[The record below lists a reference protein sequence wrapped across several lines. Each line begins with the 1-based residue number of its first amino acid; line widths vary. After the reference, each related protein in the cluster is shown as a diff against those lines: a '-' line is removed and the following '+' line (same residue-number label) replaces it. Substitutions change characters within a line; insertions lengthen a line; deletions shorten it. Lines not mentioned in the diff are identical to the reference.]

1 MPTTRAMEAQFQTL
15 LEKLTEMKSDLT
27 ASMNANMGEM
37 KSELTTNIAE
47 VNTKLTNVNEQISAN
62 MDELNNKLTANKEE
76 LKSDLKGI
84 GDKLTTMD
92 KKFEEMEGRIESV
105 ENKFENKFVDIENKF
120 ENKFEDMESKLD
132 AKIFEKVEDVS
143 ISFRSDLEKLKQKVM
158 TGQGDEFKFQAP
170 YSKPS
175 IKLST
180 YDGKSSWQV
189 YKTQFSIVA
198 DANQW
203 DSQTK
208 ACQLAA
214 SLRADAAD
222 ILQTLPETQRLDF
235 DALVN
240 ALELRFGEKCVKDYS
255 RLQLKSRQQ
264 KVSETLQELA
274 TDVERLSHLAFSD
287 CPTEVREVL
296 ALQHFIDGVRDP
308 EIQKALRM
316 ADLKDLKGALV
327 FAMKFEAAQQATRK
341 DRHPIR
347 AVNESDTSNSSVE
360 RLERQM
366 RSFMN
371 RVESLMSQ
379 KADGKKT
386 LKCWTCGREGHLQRS
401 CRARQGAETNKRLPE
416 GGVGKLINGHLVGR
430 RLPDFGKPHFQK
442 LIWTPPRLVLQTVT
456 GEKIDIHGKLKVK
469 IKFGDTT
476 YQHAVYVADIA
487 DPFILGLDFLKE
499 HGFTLDFNKNELRSI
514 HEEVTIFKIEHRTE
528 SIRQVT
534 ANENITIPPR
544 TEIIV
549 PGYIGNDVSF
559 NSGLIGS
566 AENKANGLLIA
577 STLVD
582 LSRKTIP
589 VRICNVTEK
598 PRMFQKGE
606 VLATCSP
613 VTCVCKSSSLLLSNS
628 PQQVTPDLLEN
639 AELSPEQKSS
649 AERLFQEFED
659 VFSRNS
665 SDIGHTT
672 VTQHRID
679 TADHPPIK
687 QHPRRLPF
695 AKQEEV
701 GTLLREMQENDIIEP
716 SSSPW
721 AYPIVLVRKKD
732 GSTRFCVDYR
742 KLNDVT
748 KKDSYP
754 LPRIDDTLDTLSGHK
769 WFSTLD
775 LKSGYWQVEIH
786 PEDREK
792 TAFTSGQGLWQ
803 FKVMPFGLCNAPATF
818 ERLME
823 TVLKGLTFEAC
834 LIYLDDV
841 IIGGR
846 TFEEHLQNIRK
857 VLSKLRDANLKLN
870 PSKCKF
876 FQKEVNYLGHII
888 SAEGVRTDPEKV
900 SAVKNWKR
908 PENLRELRSFLGL
921 CTYYR
926 KFVRGFSNIT
936 RPLHKLTESKQKFQ
950 WTKECEDSFLQLK
963 EALTSSPILIYPQPD
978 KPFILDTDASN
989 ESVGAVLSQEI
1000 DGQERVV
1007 AYWSKCLSKP
1017 ERNYCV
1023 TRKELLAIV
1032 KAIEHFHHY
1041 LYGQK
1046 FLLRTDHAS
1055 LTWLMNFRNT
1065 EGQVARWIQR
1075 LNEYYFDIRDR
1086 KGSSHGNADALSRRP
1101 CPENCRHCSRVETKY
1116 DYAIRQITTSTATPP
1131 DPWSDEKVREDQM
1144 ADPDIKPLLEFM
1156 ESSSNKPSW
1165 QDISA
1170 YSPTTKQYWALWNSL
1185 HLRNGV
1191 LYRKFESED
1200 GKTFRWQLVLPR
1212 SRIPEVLKELHGSPT
1227 GGHFGVMKTLHRVRE
1242 RFFWGKVRADVEQW
1256 CKSCDACS
1264 ARKGPKIRSRGKLHR
1279 YNVGAPFERI
1289 AFDILEPLPRTA
1301 SGNKYLLVVMD
1312 YFTKWPEVYP
1322 IPDQEAPTVAEAVV
1336 QHWISRYGVPLQLH
1350 SDQGRNFVSAV
1361 LKGVCELLGIE
1372 KTKTTPLHP
1381 QSDGMVERFNRTI
1394 LNNLSLMV
1402 SKNQQDWDQKVP
1414 LFLLAYRS
1422 AVHETTGYS
1431 PSQMLFGWDLRL
1443 PCNLLFGRP
1452 PDTPSSPEEYVQ
1464 NLQARFEDVH
1474 NLTRERINLR
1484 REKMKP
1490 QDINSKK
1497 VTRCGSTTRLDAKDF
1512 LLSYNRIGTVLI
1524 QF

>member
-15 LEKLTEMKSDLT
+15 LEKLT

-37 KSELTTNIAE
+37 KSELTGMN
-47 VNTKLTNVNEQISAN
+47 AN
-62 MDELNNKLTANKEE
+62 MGEMKSDLTASMNANMTEMKSE

-120 ENKFEDMESKLD
+120 ENKFEDMESK
-132 AKIFEKVEDVS
+132 
-143 ISFRSDLEKLKQKVM
+143 LEKLKQKVM

-416 GGVGKLINGHLVGR
+416 GGVGKLINDHLVGR
-430 RLPDFGKPHFQK
+430 RLPDFGKPHIPVCQISTKSTGENGIFIMGHVNELPCNMIIDTGANVSIIRNDLAQKLKEK
-442 LIWTPPRLVLQTVT
+442 LIWTPPRVVLQTVT

-469 IKFGDTT
+469 IQFGDTT

-549 PGYIGNDVSF
+549 PGYIGND
-559 NSGLIGS
+559 
-566 AENKANGLLIA
+566 
-577 STLVD
+577 
-582 LSRKTIP
+582 
-589 VRICNVTEK
+589 
-598 PRMFQKGE
+598 KGE

-628 PQQVTPDLLEN
+628 PQQLTPDLLEN

-701 GTLLREMQENDIIEP
+701 GTILREMQENDIIEP

-721 AYPIVLVRKKD
+721 ASPIVLVRKKD

-857 VLSKLRDANLKLN
+857 VLSKLSDANLKLN

-908 PENLRELRSFLGL
+908 PENLPN
-921 CTYYR
+921 R
-926 KFVRGFSNIT
+926 K
-936 RPLHKLTESKQKFQ
+936 KQKFQ

-1075 LNEYYFDIRDR
+1075 LNEYYFDIRHR

-1144 ADPDIKPLLEFM
+1144 ADPDIKPLIEFM

-1242 RFFWGKVRADVEQW
+1242 RFCWGKVRADVEQW

-1289 AFDILEPLPRTA
+1289 AFDILGPLPRTA

-1361 LKGVCELLGIE
+1361 LKGVCELLGID

-1431 PSQMLFGWDLRL
+1431 PSQMLFGRDLRL
-1443 PCNLLFGRP
+1443 PCDLLFGRP

-1474 NLTRERINLR
+1474 NLARERINLR
-1484 REKMKP
+1484 TEKMK
-1490 QDINSKK
+1490 
-1497 VTRCGSTTRLDAKDF
+1497 TRYDTKSHRT
-1512 LLSYNRIGTVLI
+1512 SI
-1524 QF
+1524 QGR

>member
-1 MPTTRAMEAQFQTL
+1 
-15 LEKLTEMKSDLT
+15 
-27 ASMNANMGEM
+27 
-37 KSELTTNIAE
+37 
-47 VNTKLTNVNEQISAN
+47 
-62 MDELNNKLTANKEE
+62 
-76 LKSDLKGI
+76 
-84 GDKLTTMD
+84 
-92 KKFEEMEGRIESV
+92 
-105 ENKFENKFVDIENKF
+105 
-120 ENKFEDMESKLD
+120 
-132 AKIFEKVEDVS
+132 
-143 ISFRSDLEKLKQKVM
+143 
-158 TGQGDEFKFQAP
+158 
-170 YSKPS
+170 
-175 IKLST
+175 
-180 YDGKSSWQV
+180 
-189 YKTQFSIVA
+189 
-198 DANQW
+198 
-203 DSQTK
+203 
-208 ACQLAA
+208 
-214 SLRADAAD
+214 
-222 ILQTLPETQRLDF
+222 
-235 DALVN
+235 
-240 ALELRFGEKCVKDYS
+240 
-255 RLQLKSRQQ
+255 
-264 KVSETLQELA
+264 
-274 TDVERLSHLAFSD
+274 
-287 CPTEVREVL
+287 
-296 ALQHFIDGVRDP
+296 
-308 EIQKALRM
+308 
-316 ADLKDLKGALV
+316 
-327 FAMKFEAAQQATRK
+327 MKFEAAQQATRK

-416 GGVGKLINGHLVGR
+416 GGVGKLINDHLVGR
-430 RLPDFGKPHFQK
+430 KLPDFGKPHIPVCQISTK
-442 LIWTPPRLVLQTVT
+442 STDRD

-469 IKFGDTT
+469 IRFGDTT

-514 HEEVTIFKIEHRTE
+514 HEEVTIFKIKHRTE

-589 VRICNVTEK
+589 SSNVCL
-598 PRMFQKGE
+598 Q
-606 VLATCSP
+606 
-613 VTCVCKSSSLLLSNS
+613 SSSLLLSNS
-628 PQQVTPDLLEN
+628 PQQLTPDLLEN

-679 TADHPPIK
+679 TADYPPIK

-721 AYPIVLVRKKD
+721 ASPIVLVRKKD

-792 TAFTSGQGLWQ
+792 QHSL
-803 FKVMPFGLCNAPATF
+803 PAKDYGSSKSC
-818 ERLME
+818 R
-823 TVLKGLTFEAC
+823 
-834 LIYLDDV
+834 
-841 IIGGR
+841 GR

-857 VLSKLRDANLKLN
+857 VLSKLSDANLKLN

-908 PENLRELRSFLGL
+908 PENL
-921 CTYYR
+921 
-926 KFVRGFSNIT
+926 
-936 RPLHKLTESKQKFQ
+936 Q
-950 WTKECEDSFLQLK
+950 
-963 EALTSSPILIYPQPD
+963 ALTSSPILIYPQPD

-1075 LNEYYFDIRDR
+1075 LNEYYFDIRHR

-1131 DPWSDEKVREDQM
+1131 DPW
-1144 ADPDIKPLLEFM
+1144 
-1156 ESSSNKPSW
+1156 
-1165 QDISA
+1165 A

-1289 AFDILEPLPRTA
+1289 AFDILGPLPRTA

-1361 LKGVCELLGIE
+1361 LKGVCELLGID

-1402 SKNQQDWDQKVP
+1402 SKNQQGWDQKVP

-1431 PSQMLFGWDLRL
+1431 PSQMLFGRDLRL
-1443 PCNLLFGRP
+1443 PCDLLFGRP
-1452 PDTPSSPEEYVQ
+1452 PYTPSSPEEYVQ

-1474 NLTRERINLR
+1474 NLARERINLR
-1484 REKMKP
+1484 TEKMKTRYDTKATGHQFKEGDKVWFYNP
-1490 QDINSKK
+1490 TRRKGLSPKLQSHWDGPYTILKIINDVVIRIRKSTNSKPR
-1497 VTRCGSTTRLDAKDF
+1497 VVHYDRLAPYYGHN
-1512 LLSYNRIGTVLI
+1512 S
-1524 QF
+1524 

>member
-1 MPTTRAMEAQFQTL
+1 
-15 LEKLTEMKSDLT
+15 
-27 ASMNANMGEM
+27 
-37 KSELTTNIAE
+37 
-47 VNTKLTNVNEQISAN
+47 
-62 MDELNNKLTANKEE
+62 
-76 LKSDLKGI
+76 
-84 GDKLTTMD
+84 
-92 KKFEEMEGRIESV
+92 
-105 ENKFENKFVDIENKF
+105 
-120 ENKFEDMESKLD
+120 
-132 AKIFEKVEDVS
+132 
-143 ISFRSDLEKLKQKVM
+143 M

-308 EIQKALRM
+308 DIQKALRM

-401 CRARQGAETNKRLPE
+401 CRARQGAETNKRIPE
-416 GGVGKLINGHLVGR
+416 GGVGKLINDHLVGR
-430 RLPDFGKPHFQK
+430 RLPDFGNPHIPVCQISTKSTGENGIFIMGHVNELPCNMIIDTGANVSIIRNDLAQKLKEK
-442 LIWTPPRLVLQTVT
+442 LIWTPPHVVLQTVT

-469 IKFGDTT
+469 IQFGDTT
-476 YQHAVYVADIA
+476 YQHDVYVADIA

-528 SIRQVT
+528 SIRQ
-534 ANENITIPPR
+534 
-544 TEIIV
+544 
-549 PGYIGNDVSF
+549 
-559 NSGLIGS
+559 
-566 AENKANGLLIA
+566 
-577 STLVD
+577 
-582 LSRKTIP
+582 
-589 VRICNVTEK
+589 
-598 PRMFQKGE
+598 KGE

-628 PQQVTPDLLEN
+628 PQQLTPDLLEN

-721 AYPIVLVRKKD
+721 ASPIVLVRKKD

-792 TAFTSGQGLWQ
+792 QHSL
-803 FKVMPFGLCNAPATF
+803 PAKDYG
-818 ERLME
+818 R
-823 TVLKGLTFEAC
+823 
-834 LIYLDDV
+834 
-841 IIGGR
+841 GR
-846 TFEEHLQNIRK
+846 TFEEHIQNIRK
-857 VLSKLRDANLKLN
+857 VLSKLSDANLKLN

-900 SAVKNWKR
+900 SAVKKWKR

-926 KFVRGFSNIT
+926 KSFDVFTDLNIST
-936 RPLHKLTESKQKFQ
+936 TGQ
-950 WTKECEDSFLQLK
+950 
-963 EALTSSPILIYPQPD
+963 AIY
-978 KPFILDTDASN
+978 LDTDASN

-1075 LNEYYFDIRDR
+1075 LNEYYFDIRHR

-1144 ADPDIKPLLEFM
+1144 ADPDIKPLIEFM

-1256 CKSCDACS
+1256 CKSCDACA

-1289 AFDILEPLPRTA
+1289 AFDILGPLPRTA

-1361 LKGVCELLGIE
+1361 LKGVCELLGID

-1431 PSQMLFGWDLRL
+1431 PSQMLFGRDFRL
-1443 PCNLLFGRP
+1443 PL
-1452 PDTPSSPEEYVQ
+1452 
-1464 NLQARFEDVH
+1464 
-1474 NLTRERINLR
+1474 
-1484 REKMKP
+1484 
-1490 QDINSKK
+1490 
-1497 VTRCGSTTRLDAKDF
+1497 
-1512 LLSYNRIGTVLI
+1512 
-1524 QF
+1524 

>member
-1 MPTTRAMEAQFQTL
+1 MCLSFGT
-15 LEKLTEMKSDLT
+15 
-27 ASMNANMGEM
+27 
-37 KSELTTNIAE
+37 IW
-47 VNTKLTNVNEQISAN
+47 
-62 MDELNNKLTANKEE
+62 
-76 LKSDLKGI
+76 LK
-84 GDKLTTMD
+84 
-92 KKFEEMEGRIESV
+92 
-105 ENKFENKFVDIENKF
+105 
-120 ENKFEDMESKLD
+120 
-132 AKIFEKVEDVS
+132 
-143 ISFRSDLEKLKQKVM
+143 KLK
-158 TGQGDEFKFQAP
+158 E
-170 YSKPS
+170 
-175 IKLST
+175 
-180 YDGKSSWQV
+180 
-189 YKTQFSIVA
+189 
-198 DANQW
+198 
-203 DSQTK
+203 
-208 ACQLAA
+208 
-214 SLRADAAD
+214 
-222 ILQTLPETQRLDF
+222 
-235 DALVN
+235 
-240 ALELRFGEKCVKDYS
+240 
-255 RLQLKSRQQ
+255 
-264 KVSETLQELA
+264 
-274 TDVERLSHLAFSD
+274 
-287 CPTEVREVL
+287 
-296 ALQHFIDGVRDP
+296 
-308 EIQKALRM
+308 
-316 ADLKDLKGALV
+316 
-327 FAMKFEAAQQATRK
+327 
-341 DRHPIR
+341 
-347 AVNESDTSNSSVE
+347 
-360 RLERQM
+360 
-366 RSFMN
+366 
-371 RVESLMSQ
+371 
-379 KADGKKT
+379 
-386 LKCWTCGREGHLQRS
+386 
-401 CRARQGAETNKRLPE
+401 
-416 GGVGKLINGHLVGR
+416 
-430 RLPDFGKPHFQK
+430 K
-442 LIWTPPRLVLQTVT
+442 LIWTPPRVVLQTVT

-469 IKFGDTT
+469 IKFGDAT

-514 HEEVTIFKIEHRTE
+514 HEEVTIFKIEHRSE
-528 SIRQVT
+528 PIRQVT

-589 VRICNVTEK
+589 KMLNCPPNR
-598 PRMFQKGE
+598 
-606 VLATCSP
+606 
-613 VTCVCKSSSLLLSNS
+613 
-628 PQQVTPDLLEN
+628 
-639 AELSPEQKSS
+639 KSS

-672 VTQHRID
+672 VTQYRID

-721 AYPIVLVRKKD
+721 ASPIVLVRKKD

-823 TVLKGLTFEAC
+823 TVLK
-834 LIYLDDV
+834 
-841 IIGGR
+841 
-846 TFEEHLQNIRK
+846 
-857 VLSKLRDANLKLN
+857 
-870 PSKCKF
+870 
-876 FQKEVNYLGHII
+876 
-888 SAEGVRTDPEKV
+888 EGVRTDPEKV

-926 KFVRGFSNIT
+926 KFVKGFSNIA

-1075 LNEYYFDIRDR
+1075 LNEYYFDIRHR

-1144 ADPDIKPLLEFM
+1144 ADPDIKPLIEFM

-1256 CKSCDACS
+1256 CKSCDACA

-1289 AFDILEPLPRTA
+1289 AFDILGPLPRTA

-1361 LKGVCELLGIE
+1361 LKGVCELLGID

-1381 QSDGMVERFNRTI
+1381 HVPQRRSRDYRIFTI
-1394 LNNLSLMV
+1394 PDAFWPGS
-1402 SKNQQDWDQKVP
+1402 S
-1414 LFLLAYRS
+1414 
-1422 AVHETTGYS
+1422 S
-1431 PSQMLFGWDLRL
+1431 PCD
-1443 PCNLLFGRP
+1443 LLFGRP

-1464 NLQARFEDVH
+1464 NFQARFEDVH
-1474 NLTRERINLR
+1474 NLARERINLR
-1484 REKMKP
+1484 TEKMKTRYDTKATGHQFKEGDKVWFYNP
-1490 QDINSKK
+1490 TRRKGLSPKLQSHWDGPYTILKIINDVVIRIRKSTNSKPR
-1497 VTRCGSTTRLDAKDF
+1497 VVHYDRLAPYYGHN
-1512 LLSYNRIGTVLI
+1512 S
-1524 QF
+1524 

>member
-15 LEKLTEMKSDLT
+15 LEKLTASMNANMGEMKSDLT
-27 ASMNANMGEM
+27 ASMNANMTEM
-37 KSELTTNIAE
+37 KSE
-47 VNTKLTNVNEQISAN
+47 
-62 MDELNNKLTANKEE
+62 LTANKEE

-120 ENKFEDMESKLD
+120 ENKFEDMESK
-132 AKIFEKVEDVS
+132 
-143 ISFRSDLEKLKQKVM
+143 LEKLKQKVM

-222 ILQTLPETQRLDF
+222 ILQTFPETQRLDI

-316 ADLKDLKGALV
+316 ADLKDLKGAQV

-401 CRARQGAETNKRLPE
+401 CRARQGAETNSASQK

-430 RLPDFGKPHFQK
+430 MLPDFGKPHFPVCQISTKSTEK
-442 LIWTPPRLVLQTVT
+442 LR
-456 GEKIDIHGKLKVK
+456 
-469 IKFGDTT
+469 
-476 YQHAVYVADIA
+476 
-487 DPFILGLDFLKE
+487 
-499 HGFTLDFNKNELRSI
+499 
-514 HEEVTIFKIEHRTE
+514 
-528 SIRQVT
+528 
-534 ANENITIPPR
+534 
-544 TEIIV
+544 
-549 PGYIGNDVSF
+549 
-559 NSGLIGS
+559 
-566 AENKANGLLIA
+566 
-577 STLVD
+577 
-582 LSRKTIP
+582 RKT
-589 VRICNVTEK
+589 V
-598 PRMFQKGE
+598 
-606 VLATCSP
+606 
-613 VTCVCKSSSLLLSNS
+613 
-628 PQQVTPDLLEN
+628 
-639 AELSPEQKSS
+639 
-649 AERLFQEFED
+649 QEFED

-721 AYPIVLVRKKD
+721 ESPIVLVRKKD
-732 GSTRFCVDYR
+732 GFTRFCVDYR

-792 TAFTSGQGLWQ
+792 TAFTSVQGLWQ
-803 FKVMPFGLCNAPATF
+803 FKVIPFGLCNAPATF

-857 VLSKLRDANLKLN
+857 VLSKLSDANLKLN

-926 KFVRGFSNIT
+926 NG
-936 RPLHKLTESKQKFQ
+936 Q
-950 WTKECEDSFLQLK
+950 KECEDSFLQLK

-1075 LNEYYFDIRDR
+1075 LNEYYFDIRHR

-1116 DYAIRQITTSTATPP
+1116 DYAIRQITISTATPP

-1144 ADPDIKPLLEFM
+1144 ADPDIKPLIEFM

-1227 GGHFGVMKTLHRVRE
+1227 GGHFGVMKTLYRVRE
-1242 RFFWGKVRADVEQW
+1242 RFCWGKVRADVEQW

-1289 AFDILEPLPRTA
+1289 AFDILGPLPRTA

-1322 IPDQEAPTVAEAVV
+1322 IPDQEAP
-1336 QHWISRYGVPLQLH
+1336 
-1350 SDQGRNFVSAV
+1350 
-1361 LKGVCELLGIE
+1361 
-1372 KTKTTPLHP
+1372 
-1381 QSDGMVERFNRTI
+1381 
-1394 LNNLSLMV
+1394 
-1402 SKNQQDWDQKVP
+1402 
-1414 LFLLAYRS
+1414 
-1422 AVHETTGYS
+1422 
-1431 PSQMLFGWDLRL
+1431 
-1443 PCNLLFGRP
+1443 P
-1452 PDTPSSPEEYVQ
+1452 P
-1464 NLQARFEDVH
+1464 
-1474 NLTRERINLR
+1474 
-1484 REKMKP
+1484 
-1490 QDINSKK
+1490 
-1497 VTRCGSTTRLDAKDF
+1497 
-1512 LLSYNRIGTVLI
+1512 
-1524 QF
+1524 

>member
-1 MPTTRAMEAQFQTL
+1 MFDSSKPDDDVVNFVSKLKSHMQSLHPKPPKHHGKRPVFIHPGL
-15 LEKLTEMKSDLT
+15 LEATHVFLRRDMLRRPLQQPYDGPFKVLQRKDKVFFLDINGKRVSVSIDRCKPAFFLNTEDLQLPQTKNETPATVEPNAT
-27 ASMNANMGEM
+27 ASTPATAESDPTASTPTQPSTRSGR
-37 KSELTTNIAE
+37 KVHLPTSEECLTTQRGMSIMRN
-47 VNTKLTNVNEQISAN
+47 
-62 MDELNNKLTANKEE
+62 
-76 LKSDLKGI
+76 DL
-84 GDKLTTMD
+84 
-92 KKFEEMEGRIESV
+92 
-105 ENKFENKFVDIENKF
+105 
-120 ENKFEDMESKLD
+120 
-132 AKIFEKVEDVS
+132 AQ
-143 ISFRSDLEKLKQKVM
+143 KLK
-158 TGQGDEFKFQAP
+158 E
-170 YSKPS
+170 
-175 IKLST
+175 
-180 YDGKSSWQV
+180 
-189 YKTQFSIVA
+189 
-198 DANQW
+198 
-203 DSQTK
+203 
-208 ACQLAA
+208 
-214 SLRADAAD
+214 
-222 ILQTLPETQRLDF
+222 
-235 DALVN
+235 
-240 ALELRFGEKCVKDYS
+240 
-255 RLQLKSRQQ
+255 
-264 KVSETLQELA
+264 
-274 TDVERLSHLAFSD
+274 
-287 CPTEVREVL
+287 
-296 ALQHFIDGVRDP
+296 
-308 EIQKALRM
+308 
-316 ADLKDLKGALV
+316 
-327 FAMKFEAAQQATRK
+327 
-341 DRHPIR
+341 
-347 AVNESDTSNSSVE
+347 
-360 RLERQM
+360 
-366 RSFMN
+366 
-371 RVESLMSQ
+371 
-379 KADGKKT
+379 
-386 LKCWTCGREGHLQRS
+386 
-401 CRARQGAETNKRLPE
+401 
-416 GGVGKLINGHLVGR
+416 
-430 RLPDFGKPHFQK
+430 K
-442 LIWTPPRLVLQTVT
+442 LIWTPPRVVLQTVK

-469 IKFGDTT
+469 IQFGDTT

-544 TEIIV
+544 TKIIV
-549 PGYIGNDVSF
+549 PGYIEK
-559 NSGLIGS
+559 LR
-566 AENKANGLLIA
+566 
-577 STLVD
+577 
-582 LSRKTIP
+582 RKT
-589 VRICNVTEK
+589 V
-598 PRMFQKGE
+598 
-606 VLATCSP
+606 
-613 VTCVCKSSSLLLSNS
+613 
-628 PQQVTPDLLEN
+628 
-639 AELSPEQKSS
+639 
-649 AERLFQEFED
+649 QEFED

-721 AYPIVLVRKKD
+721 ASPIVLVRKKD

-754 LPRIDDTLDTLSGHK
+754 LLRIDDTLDTLSGHK

-775 LKSGYWQVEIH
+775 LRSGYWQVEIH

-792 TAFTSGQGLWQ
+792 QHSL
-803 FKVMPFGLCNAPATF
+803 PAKDYGSSKSC
-818 ERLME
+818 R
-823 TVLKGLTFEAC
+823 
-834 LIYLDDV
+834 
-841 IIGGR
+841 GR

-888 SAEGVRTDPEKV
+888 SAEGVSTDPEKV

-926 KFVRGFSNIT
+926 KFVRGFSNIA

-1075 LNEYYFDIRDR
+1075 LNEYYFDIRHR

-1144 ADPDIKPLLEFM
+1144 ADPDIKPLIEFM
-1156 ESSSNKPSW
+1156 ESSSNKPSR

-1170 YSPTTKQYWALWNSL
+1170 YSPTTKQYWALWNYL

-1227 GGHFGVMKTLHRVRE
+1227 G
-1242 RFFWGKVRADVEQW
+1242 
-1256 CKSCDACS
+1256 
-1264 ARKGPKIRSRGKLHR
+1264 ARKGPKIRSRGELHR

-1289 AFDILEPLPRTA
+1289 AFDILGPLPRTA

-1361 LKGVCELLGIE
+1361 LKGVCELLGID

-1431 PSQMLFGWDLRL
+1431 PSQMLFGRDLRL
-1443 PCNLLFGRP
+1443 PCDLLFGRP

-1474 NLTRERINLR
+1474 NLARERINLR
-1484 REKMKP
+1484 TEKMKTRYDTKATGH
-1490 QDINSKK
+1490 QFKEGDK
-1497 VTRCGSTTRLDAKDF
+1497 VWFYNPTRRKGLS
-1512 LLSYNRIGTVLI
+1512 LSYNRIGTVLI

>member
-1 MPTTRAMEAQFQTL
+1 
-15 LEKLTEMKSDLT
+15 
-27 ASMNANMGEM
+27 
-37 KSELTTNIAE
+37 
-47 VNTKLTNVNEQISAN
+47 
-62 MDELNNKLTANKEE
+62 
-76 LKSDLKGI
+76 
-84 GDKLTTMD
+84 
-92 KKFEEMEGRIESV
+92 
-105 ENKFENKFVDIENKF
+105 
-120 ENKFEDMESKLD
+120 
-132 AKIFEKVEDVS
+132 
-143 ISFRSDLEKLKQKVM
+143 
-158 TGQGDEFKFQAP
+158 
-170 YSKPS
+170 
-175 IKLST
+175 
-180 YDGKSSWQV
+180 
-189 YKTQFSIVA
+189 
-198 DANQW
+198 
-203 DSQTK
+203 
-208 ACQLAA
+208 
-214 SLRADAAD
+214 
-222 ILQTLPETQRLDF
+222 
-235 DALVN
+235 
-240 ALELRFGEKCVKDYS
+240 
-255 RLQLKSRQQ
+255 
-264 KVSETLQELA
+264 
-274 TDVERLSHLAFSD
+274 
-287 CPTEVREVL
+287 
-296 ALQHFIDGVRDP
+296 
-308 EIQKALRM
+308 M

-401 CRARQGAETNKRLPE
+401 CRARKGAETNSASQKEVSQCVYHSERSGSKIKE
-416 GGVGKLINGHLVGR
+416 
-430 RLPDFGKPHFQK
+430 K
-442 LIWTPPRLVLQTVT
+442 LIWTPPRVVLQTVT

-582 LSRKTIP
+582 LS
-589 VRICNVTEK
+589 EK
-598 PRMFQKGE
+598 LSR
-606 VLATCSP
+606 P

-628 PQQVTPDLLEN
+628 PQQLTPDLLEN

-721 AYPIVLVRKKD
+721 ASPIVLVRKKD

-792 TAFTSGQGLWQ
+792 QHSL
-803 FKVMPFGLCNAPATF
+803 PAKDYGSSKSC
-818 ERLME
+818 R
-823 TVLKGLTFEAC
+823 
-834 LIYLDDV
+834 
-841 IIGGR
+841 GR

-857 VLSKLRDANLKLN
+857 VLSKLSDANLKLN

-926 KFVRGFSNIT
+926 NG
-936 RPLHKLTESKQKFQ
+936 Q
-950 WTKECEDSFLQLK
+950 KECEDSFLQLK

-1075 LNEYYFDIRDR
+1075 LNEYYFDIRHR

-1101 CPENCRHCSRVETKY
+1101 CPENCRHCSRVETRY

-1144 ADPDIKPLLEFM
+1144 ADPDIKPLIEFM

-1289 AFDILEPLPRTA
+1289 AFDILGPLPRTA
-1301 SGNKYLLVVMD
+1301 SGNKYLLVVID

-1336 QHWISRYGVPLQLH
+1336 QHWILRYGVPLQLH

-1361 LKGVCELLGIE
+1361 LKGVCELLGID

-1431 PSQMLFGWDLRL
+1431 PSQMLFGRDLRL
-1443 PCNLLFGRP
+1443 PCDLLFGRP

-1474 NLTRERINLR
+1474 NLARERINLR
-1484 REKMKP
+1484 TEKMKTRYDTKATGHQFKEGDKVWFYNP
-1490 QDINSKK
+1490 TRRKGLSPKLQSHWDGPYTILKIINDVVIRIRKSTNSKPR
-1497 VTRCGSTTRLDAKDF
+1497 VVHYDRLAPYYGHN
-1512 LLSYNRIGTVLI
+1512 S
-1524 QF
+1524 

>member
-1 MPTTRAMEAQFQTL
+1 
-15 LEKLTEMKSDLT
+15 
-27 ASMNANMGEM
+27 
-37 KSELTTNIAE
+37 
-47 VNTKLTNVNEQISAN
+47 
-62 MDELNNKLTANKEE
+62 
-76 LKSDLKGI
+76 
-84 GDKLTTMD
+84 MD
-92 KKFEEMEGRIESV
+92 KEFEEMEGRIKSV
-105 ENKFENKFVDIENKF
+105 EYKFENKFVDIENKF
-120 ENKFEDMESKLD
+120 ENKFEDMESKLE

-180 YDGKSSWQV
+180 YDGKFSWQV

-416 GGVGKLINGHLVGR
+416 GGVGKLINDHLVGR
-430 RLPDFGKPHFQK
+430 RLPDFGKPHIPVCQISTKSTGENGIFIMGHVNELPCNMIIDTGANVSIIQNDLAQK
-442 LIWTPPRLVLQTVT
+442 LKRETYLDPAPRGAT
-456 GEKIDIHGKLKVK
+456 DH
-469 IKFGDTT
+469 
-476 YQHAVYVADIA
+476 IA

-528 SIRQVT
+528 SIRQVA

-549 PGYIGNDVSF
+549 AGYIGND
-559 NSGLIGS
+559 
-566 AENKANGLLIA
+566 
-577 STLVD
+577 
-582 LSRKTIP
+582 
-589 VRICNVTEK
+589 
-598 PRMFQKGE
+598 KGE

-628 PQQVTPDLLEN
+628 PQQLTPDLLEN
-639 AELSPEQKSS
+639 AELSLEQKSS

-721 AYPIVLVRKKD
+721 ASPIVLVRKKD

-792 TAFTSGQGLWQ
+792 TAFTSGQGLWR

-846 TFEEHLQNIRK
+846 TFEEHLQSIRK
-857 VLSKLRDANLKLN
+857 VLSKLSDANLKLN

-888 SAEGVRTDPEKV
+888 SAEGVRTDPEKSV
-900 SAVKNWKR
+900 RRKELKR

-926 KFVRGFSNIT
+926 KFVKGFSNIA

-1075 LNEYYFDIRDR
+1075 LNEYYFDIRHR

-1144 ADPDIKPLLEFM
+1144 ADPDIKPLIEFM

-1212 SRIPEVLKELHGSPT
+1212 SRIP
-1227 GGHFGVMKTLHRVRE
+1227 RVRE
-1242 RFFWGKVRADVEQW
+1242 RFFWGKVRAEVEQW
-1256 CKSCDACS
+1256 CKSCDACA

-1289 AFDILEPLPRTA
+1289 AFDILGPLPRTA

-1361 LKGVCELLGIE
+1361 LKGVCELLGID

-1431 PSQMLFGWDLRL
+1431 PSQMLFGRDLRL
-1443 PCNLLFGRP
+1443 PCDLLFGRP

-1474 NLTRERINLR
+1474 NLARERINLR
-1484 REKMKP
+1484 TEKMKTRYDTKATGHQFKEGDKVWFYNP
-1490 QDINSKK
+1490 TRRKGLSPKLQSHWDGPYTILKIINDVVIRIRKSTNSKPR
-1497 VTRCGSTTRLDAKDF
+1497 VVHYDRLAPYYGHN
-1512 LLSYNRIGTVLI
+1512 S
-1524 QF
+1524 

>member
-1 MPTTRAMEAQFQTL
+1 
-15 LEKLTEMKSDLT
+15 
-27 ASMNANMGEM
+27 
-37 KSELTTNIAE
+37 
-47 VNTKLTNVNEQISAN
+47 
-62 MDELNNKLTANKEE
+62 
-76 LKSDLKGI
+76 
-84 GDKLTTMD
+84 
-92 KKFEEMEGRIESV
+92 
-105 ENKFENKFVDIENKF
+105 
-120 ENKFEDMESKLD
+120 
-132 AKIFEKVEDVS
+132 
-143 ISFRSDLEKLKQKVM
+143 
-158 TGQGDEFKFQAP
+158 
-170 YSKPS
+170 
-175 IKLST
+175 
-180 YDGKSSWQV
+180 
-189 YKTQFSIVA
+189 
-198 DANQW
+198 
-203 DSQTK
+203 
-208 ACQLAA
+208 
-214 SLRADAAD
+214 
-222 ILQTLPETQRLDF
+222 
-235 DALVN
+235 
-240 ALELRFGEKCVKDYS
+240 
-255 RLQLKSRQQ
+255 
-264 KVSETLQELA
+264 
-274 TDVERLSHLAFSD
+274 
-287 CPTEVREVL
+287 
-296 ALQHFIDGVRDP
+296 
-308 EIQKALRM
+308 
-316 ADLKDLKGALV
+316 
-327 FAMKFEAAQQATRK
+327 
-341 DRHPIR
+341 
-347 AVNESDTSNSSVE
+347 
-360 RLERQM
+360 
-366 RSFMN
+366 
-371 RVESLMSQ
+371 
-379 KADGKKT
+379 
-386 LKCWTCGREGHLQRS
+386 
-401 CRARQGAETNKRLPE
+401 
-416 GGVGKLINGHLVGR
+416 
-430 RLPDFGKPHFQK
+430 
-442 LIWTPPRLVLQTVT
+442 
-456 GEKIDIHGKLKVK
+456 
-469 IKFGDTT
+469 
-476 YQHAVYVADIA
+476 
-487 DPFILGLDFLKE
+487 
-499 HGFTLDFNKNELRSI
+499 
-514 HEEVTIFKIEHRTE
+514 
-528 SIRQVT
+528 
-534 ANENITIPPR
+534 
-544 TEIIV
+544 
-549 PGYIGNDVSF
+549 
-559 NSGLIGS
+559 
-566 AENKANGLLIA
+566 
-577 STLVD
+577 
-582 LSRKTIP
+582 
-589 VRICNVTEK
+589 
-598 PRMFQKGE
+598 
-606 VLATCSP
+606 
-613 VTCVCKSSSLLLSNS
+613 
-628 PQQVTPDLLEN
+628 
-639 AELSPEQKSS
+639 
-649 AERLFQEFED
+649 
-659 VFSRNS
+659 
-665 SDIGHTT
+665 
-672 VTQHRID
+672 
-679 TADHPPIK
+679 
-687 QHPRRLPF
+687 
-695 AKQEEV
+695 
-701 GTLLREMQENDIIEP
+701 MQENDIIEP

-721 AYPIVLVRKKD
+721 ASPIVLVRKKD

-792 TAFTSGQGLWQ
+792 QHSL
-803 FKVMPFGLCNAPATF
+803 PAKDYGSSKSC
-818 ERLME
+818 R
-823 TVLKGLTFEAC
+823 
-834 LIYLDDV
+834 
-841 IIGGR
+841 GR

-857 VLSKLRDANLKLN
+857 VLSKLSDANLKLN

-926 KFVRGFSNIT
+926 KFVKGFSNIA

-989 ESVGAVLSQEI
+989 EIVGAVLSQEI
-1000 DGQERVV
+1000 DGQERVL

-1041 LYGQK
+1041 LYGEK

-1075 LNEYYFDIRDR
+1075 LNEYYFDIRHR

-1144 ADPDIKPLLEFM
+1144 ADPDIKPLIGFM

-1289 AFDILEPLPRTA
+1289 AFDILGPLPKTA
-1301 SGNKYLLVVMD
+1301 S
-1312 YFTKWPEVYP
+1312 
-1322 IPDQEAPTVAEAVV
+1322 V

-1361 LKGVCELLGIE
+1361 LKGVCELLGID

-1381 QSDGMVERFNRTI
+1381 QCFLAEIF
-1394 LNNLSLMV
+1394 V
-1402 SKNQQDWDQKVP
+1402 S
-1414 LFLLAYRS
+1414 
-1422 AVHETTGYS
+1422 
-1431 PSQMLFGWDLRL
+1431 
-1443 PCNLLFGRP
+1443 PCDLLFGRP

-1474 NLTRERINLR
+1474 NLARERINLR
-1484 REKMKP
+1484 TEKMKTRYDTKATAHQFKEGAKVWFYNP
-1490 QDINSKK
+1490 TRRKGLSPKLQSHWDGPYTILKIINDVIIRIRKSTNSKPR
-1497 VTRCGSTTRLDAKDF
+1497 VVHYDRLAPYYRHN
-1512 LLSYNRIGTVLI
+1512 S
-1524 QF
+1524 

>member
-1 MPTTRAMEAQFQTL
+1 
-15 LEKLTEMKSDLT
+15 
-27 ASMNANMGEM
+27 
-37 KSELTTNIAE
+37 
-47 VNTKLTNVNEQISAN
+47 

-158 TGQGDEFKFQAP
+158 TGQGMNLSFKLLI
-170 YSKPS
+170 PS
-175 IKLST
+175 LP
-180 YDGKSSWQV
+180 SSFLHM
-189 YKTQFSIVA
+189 TESP
-198 DANQW
+198 
-203 DSQTK
+203 
-208 ACQLAA
+208 L
-214 SLRADAAD
+214 
-222 ILQTLPETQRLDF
+222 
-235 DALVN
+235 
-240 ALELRFGEKCVKDYS
+240 GS

-430 RLPDFGKPHFQK
+430 RLPDFESPTFKC
-442 LIWTPPRLVLQTVT
+442 
-456 GEKIDIHGKLKVK
+456 VK
-469 IKFGDTT
+469 FR
-476 YQHAVYVADIA
+476 QRV
-487 DPFILGLDFLKE
+487 PE

-528 SIRQVT
+528 SIRQ
-534 ANENITIPPR
+534 
-544 TEIIV
+544 
-549 PGYIGNDVSF
+549 
-559 NSGLIGS
+559 
-566 AENKANGLLIA
+566 
-577 STLVD
+577 
-582 LSRKTIP
+582 KTIP

-598 PRMFQKGE
+598 PRVFQKGE

-628 PQQVTPDLLEN
+628 PQQLTPDLLEN

-721 AYPIVLVRKKD
+721 ASPIVLVRKKD

-792 TAFTSGQGLWQ
+792 QHSL
-803 FKVMPFGLCNAPATF
+803 PAKDYGSSKSC
-818 ERLME
+818 R
-823 TVLKGLTFEAC
+823 
-834 LIYLDDV
+834 
-841 IIGGR
+841 GR

-926 KFVRGFSNIT
+926 KFVKGFSNIA

-1075 LNEYYFDIRDR
+1075 LNEYYFDIRHR

-1144 ADPDIKPLLEFM
+1144 ADPDIKPL
-1156 ESSSNKPSW
+1156 
-1165 QDISA
+1165 
-1170 YSPTTKQYWALWNSL
+1170 
-1185 HLRNGV
+1185 
-1191 LYRKFESED
+1191 
-1200 GKTFRWQLVLPR
+1200 
-1212 SRIPEVLKELHGSPT
+1212 
-1227 GGHFGVMKTLHRVRE
+1227 
-1242 RFFWGKVRADVEQW
+1242 
-1256 CKSCDACS
+1256 
-1264 ARKGPKIRSRGKLHR
+1264 
-1279 YNVGAPFERI
+1279 
-1289 AFDILEPLPRTA
+1289 
-1301 SGNKYLLVVMD
+1301 
-1312 YFTKWPEVYP
+1312 
-1322 IPDQEAPTVAEAVV
+1322 
-1336 QHWISRYGVPLQLH
+1336 
-1350 SDQGRNFVSAV
+1350 
-1361 LKGVCELLGIE
+1361 
-1372 KTKTTPLHP
+1372 
-1381 QSDGMVERFNRTI
+1381 
-1394 LNNLSLMV
+1394 
-1402 SKNQQDWDQKVP
+1402 
-1414 LFLLAYRS
+1414 
-1422 AVHETTGYS
+1422 
-1431 PSQMLFGWDLRL
+1431 
-1443 PCNLLFGRP
+1443 
-1452 PDTPSSPEEYVQ
+1452 
-1464 NLQARFEDVH
+1464 
-1474 NLTRERINLR
+1474 
-1484 REKMKP
+1484 
-1490 QDINSKK
+1490 
-1497 VTRCGSTTRLDAKDF
+1497 
-1512 LLSYNRIGTVLI
+1512 
-1524 QF
+1524 

>member
-1 MPTTRAMEAQFQTL
+1 
-15 LEKLTEMKSDLT
+15 
-27 ASMNANMGEM
+27 
-37 KSELTTNIAE
+37 
-47 VNTKLTNVNEQISAN
+47 
-62 MDELNNKLTANKEE
+62 
-76 LKSDLKGI
+76 
-84 GDKLTTMD
+84 MD

-120 ENKFEDMESKLD
+120 ENKFEDMECKLE

-180 YDGKSSWQV
+180 YDGKFSWLV

-401 CRARQGAETNKRLPE
+401 CRARQGAETNSASRKE
-416 GGVGKLINGHLVGR
+416 VSEKLINGHLVGR
-430 RLPDFGKPHFQK
+430 RLPDFGKPHFQEPMCLSFERSGSK
-442 LIWTPPRLVLQTVT
+442 VKRETYLDPAPRGATDRD
-456 GEKIDIHGKLKVK
+456 GEKIDIHGKLKVN

-487 DPFILGLDFLKE
+487 DPFIRGLDFLKE

-514 HEEVTIFKIEHRTE
+514 HEEVTIFKIEHGTE
-528 SIRQVT
+528 SIR
-534 ANENITIPPR
+534 
-544 TEIIV
+544 
-549 PGYIGNDVSF
+549 
-559 NSGLIGS
+559 
-566 AENKANGLLIA
+566 
-577 STLVD
+577 
-582 LSRKTIP
+582 
-589 VRICNVTEK
+589 
-598 PRMFQKGE
+598 QKGE

-628 PQQVTPDLLEN
+628 PQQLTPDLLEN
-639 AELSPEQKSS
+639 AELSPEQKGS

-721 AYPIVLVRKKD
+721 ASPIVLVRKKD

-754 LPRIDDTLDTLSGHK
+754 LPRIDDTLDNLSGHK

-792 TAFTSGQGLWQ
+792 RAFTSGQGLWQ
-803 FKVMPFGLCNAPATF
+803 FKVMPFGLFNAPATF

-846 TFEEHLQNIRK
+846 TFEEPLQNIRK
-857 VLSKLRDANLKLN
+857 VLSKLSDANLKLN
-870 PSKCKF
+870 PSKCKL
-876 FQKEVNYLGHII
+876 FQKEVNYMGHII

-926 KFVRGFSNIT
+926 KLVKGFSNIA
-936 RPLHKLTESKQKFQ
+936 RPFHKLTESKQKFQ

-1075 LNEYYFDIRDR
+1075 LNEYYFDIRHR

-1131 DPWSDEKVREDQM
+1131 DPWSDEKVRKDQM
-1144 ADPDIKPLLEFM
+1144 ADPDIKPLIEFM

-1289 AFDILEPLPRTA
+1289 AFDILGPLPRTA
-1301 SGNKYLLVVMD
+1301 SGNKHLLVVID

-1361 LKGVCELLGIE
+1361 LKGVCELLGID

-1431 PSQMLFGWDLRL
+1431 PSQMLFGRDLRL
-1443 PCNLLFGRP
+1443 P

-1474 NLTRERINLR
+1474 NLARERINLR
-1484 REKMKP
+1484 TEKMKTRYDTKATGHQFKEGDKVWFYNP
-1490 QDINSKK
+1490 TRRKGLSPKLQSHWDGPYTILKIINDVVIRIRKSTNSKPR
-1497 VTRCGSTTRLDAKDF
+1497 VVHYDRLAPYYGHN
-1512 LLSYNRIGTVLI
+1512 S
-1524 QF
+1524 

>member
-1 MPTTRAMEAQFQTL
+1 
-15 LEKLTEMKSDLT
+15 
-27 ASMNANMGEM
+27 
-37 KSELTTNIAE
+37 
-47 VNTKLTNVNEQISAN
+47 
-62 MDELNNKLTANKEE
+62 
-76 LKSDLKGI
+76 
-84 GDKLTTMD
+84 
-92 KKFEEMEGRIESV
+92 
-105 ENKFENKFVDIENKF
+105 
-120 ENKFEDMESKLD
+120 
-132 AKIFEKVEDVS
+132 
-143 ISFRSDLEKLKQKVM
+143 
-158 TGQGDEFKFQAP
+158 
-170 YSKPS
+170 
-175 IKLST
+175 
-180 YDGKSSWQV
+180 
-189 YKTQFSIVA
+189 
-198 DANQW
+198 
-203 DSQTK
+203 
-208 ACQLAA
+208 
-214 SLRADAAD
+214 
-222 ILQTLPETQRLDF
+222 
-235 DALVN
+235 
-240 ALELRFGEKCVKDYS
+240 
-255 RLQLKSRQQ
+255 
-264 KVSETLQELA
+264 
-274 TDVERLSHLAFSD
+274 
-287 CPTEVREVL
+287 
-296 ALQHFIDGVRDP
+296 
-308 EIQKALRM
+308 
-316 ADLKDLKGALV
+316 
-327 FAMKFEAAQQATRK
+327 MKFEAAQQATRK

-360 RLERQM
+360 RLERQI

-401 CRARQGAETNKRLPE
+401 CRARQGAETNSASRKE
-416 GGVGKLINGHLVGR
+416 
-430 RLPDFGKPHFQK
+430 
-442 LIWTPPRLVLQTVT
+442 
-456 GEKIDIHGKLKVK
+456 
-469 IKFGDTT
+469 
-476 YQHAVYVADIA
+476 
-487 DPFILGLDFLKE
+487 E

-514 HEEVTIFKIEHRTE
+514 HEEVTIFKIEHGTE
-528 SIRQVT
+528 SIR
-534 ANENITIPPR
+534 
-544 TEIIV
+544 
-549 PGYIGNDVSF
+549 
-559 NSGLIGS
+559 
-566 AENKANGLLIA
+566 
-577 STLVD
+577 
-582 LSRKTIP
+582 
-589 VRICNVTEK
+589 
-598 PRMFQKGE
+598 QKGE

-628 PQQVTPDLLEN
+628 PQQLTPDLLEN
-639 AELSPEQKSS
+639 AELSPNRKAPQ
-649 AERLFQEFED
+649 RLFQEFED
-659 VFSRNS
+659 VFSKNS

-721 AYPIVLVRKKD
+721 A
-732 GSTRFCVDYR
+732 SQSSWF
-742 KLNDVT
+742 
-748 KKDSYP
+748 KDSYP

-803 FKVMPFGLCNAPATF
+803 FKVMPFGFCNAPATF

-834 LIYLDDV
+834 FIYLDDV

-857 VLSKLRDANLKLN
+857 VLSKLSDANLKLN
-870 PSKCKF
+870 PSKCEF

-908 PENLRELRSFLGL
+908 PENLLD
-921 CTYYR
+921 
-926 KFVRGFSNIT
+926 
-936 RPLHKLTESKQKFQ
+936 
-950 WTKECEDSFLQLK
+950 KECEDSFLQLK

-989 ESVGAVLSQEI
+989 ESVGAVLSQEL

-1075 LNEYYFDIRDR
+1075 LNEYYFDIRHR

-1144 ADPDIKPLLEFM
+1144 ADPDIKPLIEFM

-1256 CKSCDACS
+1256 CKSCDTCS
-1264 ARKGPKIRSRGKLHR
+1264 ARKGPKIRSRGSCIATMLEHPS
-1279 YNVGAPFERI
+1279 NVSLSISWDLCQGLR
-1289 AFDILEPLPRTA
+1289 L
-1301 SGNKYLLVVMD
+1301 
-1312 YFTKWPEVYP
+1312 
-1322 IPDQEAPTVAEAVV
+1322 EAPTVVEAVV

-1361 LKGVCELLGIE
+1361 LKGVCELLGID

-1431 PSQMLFGWDLRL
+1431 PSQMLFGRDLRL
-1443 PCNLLFGRP
+1443 PCDLLFGRP

-1474 NLTRERINLR
+1474 NLARERINLR
-1484 REKMKP
+1484 TEKMKTRYDTKATGHQFKEGDKVWFYNP
-1490 QDINSKK
+1490 TRRKGLSPKLQSHWDGPYTILKIINDVVIRIRKSTNSKPR
-1497 VTRCGSTTRLDAKDF
+1497 VVHYDRLAPYYGHN
-1512 LLSYNRIGTVLI
+1512 S
-1524 QF
+1524 

>member
-15 LEKLTEMKSDLT
+15 LEKLSEMKSELT

-37 KSELTTNIAE
+37 KSELTASMNANMGEVNTKLTNVNEQISANMGE

-105 ENKFENKFVDIENKF
+105 ENKFE
-120 ENKFEDMESKLD
+120 DMESKLE
-132 AKIFEKVEDVS
+132 AKIFEKVEEVS

-170 YSKPS
+170 FSKPS
-175 IKLST
+175 IELST

-347 AVNESDTSNSSVE
+347 AVNESDTSNSGVE

-366 RSFMN
+366 RSFLN

-401 CRARQGAETNKRLPE
+401 CRERQGAETNSAS
-416 GGVGKLINGHLVGR
+416 
-430 RLPDFGKPHFQK
+430 QK
-442 LIWTPPRLVLQTVT
+442 
-456 GEKIDIHGKLKVK
+456 
-469 IKFGDTT
+469 
-476 YQHAVYVADIA
+476 
-487 DPFILGLDFLKE
+487 
-499 HGFTLDFNKNELRSI
+499 
-514 HEEVTIFKIEHRTE
+514 EV
-528 SIRQVT
+528 
-534 ANENITIPPR
+534 

-559 NSGLIGS
+559 NSGLIGT

-598 PRMFQKGE
+598 PRVFQKGE

-628 PQQVTPDLLEN
+628 PQQLTPDLLEN

-721 AYPIVLVRKKD
+721 ASPIVLVRKKD

-792 TAFTSGQGLWQ
+792 QHSL
-803 FKVMPFGLCNAPATF
+803 PAKDYGSSKSC
-818 ERLME
+818 R
-823 TVLKGLTFEAC
+823 
-834 LIYLDDV
+834 
-841 IIGGR
+841 GR

-857 VLSKLRDANLKLN
+857 VLSKLSDANLKLN

-900 SAVKNWKR
+900 SAVKNWKH

-926 KFVRGFSNIT
+926 KFVKGFSNIA

-1075 LNEYYFDIRDR
+1075 LNEYYFDIRHR

-1144 ADPDIKPLLEFM
+1144 ADPDIKPLIEFM

-1242 RFFWGKVRADVEQW
+1242 RFCWGKVRADVEQW

-1289 AFDILEPLPRTA
+1289 AFDILGPLPRTA

-1361 LKGVCELLGIE
+1361 LKGVCELLGID

-1431 PSQMLFGWDLRL
+1431 PSQMLFGRDLRL
-1443 PCNLLFGRP
+1443 PCDLLFGRP

-1474 NLTRERINLR
+1474 NLARERINLR
-1484 REKMKP
+1484 TEKMKTRYDTKATGHQFKEGDKVWFYNP
-1490 QDINSKK
+1490 TRRKGLSPKLQSHWDGPYTILKIINDVVIRIRKSTNSKPR
-1497 VTRCGSTTRLDAKDF
+1497 VVHYDRLAPYYGHN
-1512 LLSYNRIGTVLI
+1512 S
-1524 QF
+1524 